1 MIQLRYRTRW
11 VGPNGELPNR
21 YPPVFED
28 GTRIRDL
35 TLRLNVPLADLHVYP
50 NGEFCIGFR
59 TAAPDRQHFD
69 LPAFIEEDLIA
80 WLYRLSYVERFG
92 LDQARQRLWPE
103 YDHHRGPQQYLQL
116 INRIAG
122 SNCQVDHPCPCGSG
136 RPYDRCHRAE
146 VSQLAHDGLIK
157 APATSGAPRP

>member
-92 LDQARQRLWPE
+92 LDPGEAETLAGVRPSPRAAAVFAADQSDCRFQLPSRSPVPLRQRE
-103 YDHHRGPQQYLQL
+103 
-116 INRIAG
+116 A
-122 SNCQVDHPCPCGSG
+122 V
-136 RPYDRCHRAE
+136 
-146 VSQLAHDGLIK
+146 
-157 APATSGAPRP
+157 